1 MSGEVQLRRHV
12 APDTVVITRRVGARV
27 VRIVI
32 PLTSAYRWPHVVTSE
47 RMLEE
52 YQ

>member
-1 MSGEVQLRRHV
+1 MMAPRLTRHV
-12 APDTVVITRRVGARV
+12 APDTVVVSRDLGGRV

-52 YQ
+52 YGR